1 MDLPLF
7 ADQLLRTGLPAR
19 LFALARDEDLGERG
33 DVSSLVSI
41 DPGAVLIARVEA
53 RQNATLAGLAF
64 AQGLADA
71 VGNGTVIEPIAHDG
85 QTVSAGD
92 PIALLRGPARDVLAV
107 ERPLLNLLGRLSG
120 IATLT
125 AQAVARVKGTRAH
138 VCDTRKTTPGL
149 RVLEKYAVVCG
160 GGTSHRMGLFDAV
173 MLKDNHLAAMSREG
187 EALEVLVERAAR
199 AAREQ
204 WGDDLKFV
212 QIECDTLEQFASVLR
227 VPEGLVDLVL
237 LDNMDTDLLGQA
249 VAMRGDALIGLEASG
264 GITLDT
270 LADVAATGIDRVS
283 LGQLTTQA
291 TGIDFGLDHEHT
303 IAVRT
308 PEPPLEAWADVIE
321 AGLANTHA
329 FMASRVV
336 VVAHTASTQ
345 DVARSMAS
353 DDQCV
358 VVIAGEQTAG
368 RGRLGRAW
376 HDAPSCSLAMSIV
389 FPADSAQRPHSDLL
403 GIVGGLAL
411 CTAAHQLIP
420 GYAHNDWRCVALRW
434 PNDAVH
440 VASGRKLGGVLVEST
455 PSHMIVG
462 LGMNVGQLSTR
473 NDWPGAL
480 ASQAVSLAELG
491 ASCSRLEAAVAVLRA
506 LNELLTLSRGE
517 ILECARAANALQ
529 GTRCAFIH
537 DTKHY
542 QGVVGAIDP
551 DGSIEL
557 TLDDDK
563 AIHLP
568 AATTSL
574 VHEAE

>member
-1 MDLPLF
+1 MDLPRF
-7 ADQLLRTGLPAR
+7 ADKLLRTGLPAR
-19 LFALARDEDLGERG
+19 LFALARDEDLAERG

-41 DPGAVLIARVEA
+41 DAGTVLIARVEA
-53 RQNATLAGLAF
+53 RQDAVLAGLAF
-64 AQGLADA
+64 TQALADA
-71 VGNGTVIEPIAHDG
+71 VGKGVVIEPIAQDG
-85 QTVSAGD
+85 QAVSAGD
-92 PIALLRGPARDVLAV
+92 SIALLRGPARDVLAV

-125 AQAVARVKGTRAH
+125 AQAVAKVGGTRVH

-204 WGDDLKFV
+204 FSDDLAFV

-227 VPEGLVDLVL
+227 VPDELVNLVL
-237 LDNMDTDLLGQA
+237 LDNMNTDLLRQA
-249 VAMRGDALIGLEASG
+249 VQMRGAAPIGLEASG

-291 TGIDFGLDHEHT
+291 TGVDFGLDHEQT
-303 IAVRT
+303 VAVRT
-308 PEPPLEAWADVIE
+308 TEPPLEAWADVIE
-321 AGLANTHA
+321 VELEKTHS
-329 FMASRVV
+329 FKASRVV
-336 VVAHTASTQ
+336 VVAQTASTQ

-353 DDQCV
+353 NDHCV
-358 VVIAGEQTAG
+358 IVIAGEQTAG

-376 HDAPSCSLAMSIV
+376 HDAPSCSLAMSIA
-389 FPADSAQRPHSDLL
+389 FPAKMAEKPPTDLL
-403 GIVGGLAL
+403 GIMGGLAMSA
-411 CTAAHQLIP
+411 AAHTLVP
-420 GYAHNDWRCVALRW
+420 GYAHNDWGAVALRW

-455 PSHMIVG
+455 QAHAVLG
-462 LGMNVGQLSTR
+462 LGLNIGQLSIR
-473 NDWPGAL
+473 SDWPDEL
-480 ASQAVSLAELG
+480 AAKAVSLAELG
-491 ASCSRLEAAVAVLRA
+491 ATCSRLEAVVAVLRA
-506 LNELLTLSRGE
+506 LNELLSLSREE
-517 ILECARAANALQ
+517 ILVRARAANALQ
-529 GTRCAFIH
+529 GTRCTFIH
-537 DTKHY
+537 DTKHS
-542 QGVVGAIDP
+542 QGIVGAIDP

-557 TLDDDK
+557 TLDDGK
-563 AIHLP
+563 VIHLP

-574 VHEAE
+574 VHDA